1 MTRTNAETIWNSL
14 ATAIDEIVLRNSSI
28 LSFEELYRNSYNLV
42 IQKHGKLLYDGV
54 TSKLSHH
61 LNLAAQRLAQTP
73 DASLLE
79 EVAASFE
86 DHVTTMTMVRDILM
100 YMDRTYVASHH
111 EKSTFVQGLH
121 LYRVLVWEHY
131 NVQHRASALLLEAIT
146 KERRGEE
153 IDGGGVLKKV
163 LAMLLKMDAEEH
175 HHVYERD
182 FGDMFLG
189 STQEFYQLESSAYLA
204 VNSASDYVQK
214 ARGRLEEER
223 VRGMALALPPSTV
236 EELQKILQAEL
247 IQRHAKTLVSME
259 NSGFAVL
266 LKDETKVEA
275 MGDMYDLFVKVPA
288 SVEDLRVALCDR
300 VKADGRAL
308 VADQERG
315 AADPPSFVRGVL
327 QMNERFHS
335 IVDRAFRGEARAKK
349 RLKESFETFLNADT
363 RAASCLAVY
372 ADDLLRSGIKG
383 LAEAQVAHLLHSVI
397 VVFRYI
403 SDKDVFESFYKQHL
417 AKRLLTGRS
426 VSDEAEKQMVS
437 LLKAECGYQ
446 FTSKLEGMFNDMRIS
461 RDTRDAYKSHKRALQ
476 QQQHLGS
483 GHNNGNHKRE
493 RGTVDIDVDVLT
505 TGYWPNTKVPICNL
519 PSEVESAIDHFSNFY
534 LQKHTGRK
542 LSWQTSTGTAEI
554 KATFGAET
562 STSTSTTT
570 SPRIYSLTVTTYQ
583 MCILMLFN
591 KATKLTLGQIASETN
606 IPDLELRRHLISLT
620 TPKHR
625 ILRKGS
631 KGKGISGDDET
642 FTFNPDY
649 KSNARRVK
657 IPLVSIKEATK
668 NKKGGGGNGAPG
680 TSSSSAAANEA
691 LPLQLEEER
700 RHQVEAATVR
710 IMKARKQL
718 HHNDLIAEVTRQ
730 LQVRFVPSPQF
741 IKKRIEGLIER
752 EYLERNEDDHRLY
765 MYVA

>member
-1 MTRTNAETIWNSL
+1 MI
-14 ATAIDEIVLRNSSI
+14 
-28 LSFEELYRNSYNLV
+28 
-42 IQKHGKLLYDGV
+42 
-54 TSKLSHH
+54 
-61 LNLAAQRLAQTP
+61 
-73 DASLLE
+73 
-79 EVAASFE
+79 
-86 DHVTTMTMVRDILM
+86 TMTMVRDILM
-100 YMDRTYVASHH
+100 YMDRTYVASNH

-131 NVQHRASALLLEAIT
+131 NVQHRASELLMEVIL
-146 KERRGEE
+146 KERKGEITDE
-153 IDGGGVLKKV
+153 TVQGVLKKV
-163 LAMLLKMDAEEH
+163 LAMLLQMDAAEN

-182 FGDMFLG
+182 FGNMFLG
-189 STQEFYQLESSAYLA
+189 STQEFYQMESSAYLA

-214 ARGRLEEER
+214 AKTRLEEER
-223 VRGMALALPPSTV
+223 CRCVSLALPPNTV
-236 EELQKILQAEL
+236 EELQKILYAEL

-259 NSGFAVL
+259 NSGFSVL
-266 LKDETKVEA
+266 LKDETKVKA
-275 MGDMYDLFVKVPA
+275 MGDMYDLFVKVPS

-300 VKADGRAL
+300 VKVDGMAL

-315 AADPPSFVRGVL
+315 ASDPSSFVKGVL
-327 QMNERFHS
+327 KMNDMYHS
-335 IVDRAFRGEARAKK
+335 IVDKAFRGEARAKK
-349 RLKESFETFLNADT
+349 RLKKSFENFLNADT

-383 LAEAQVAHLLHSVI
+383 VSEAEIARLLNSVI

-417 AKRLLTGRS
+417 AKRLLMGRS

-461 RDTRDAYKSHKRALQ
+461 RDTRDAYKSHKRELAMEQ
-476 QQQHLGS
+476 G
-483 GHNNGNHKRE
+483 GKKAKGA
-493 RGTVDIDVDVLT
+493 VDIDVDVLT

-519 PSEVESAIDHFSNFY
+519 PSQVQTAIDHFSTFY

-542 LSWQTSTGTAEI
+542 LSWQTATGTAEV
-554 KATFGAET
+554 KATFGSVGAV
-562 STSTSTTT
+562 
-570 SPRIYSLTVTTYQ
+570 RVYSLTVTTYQ
-583 MCILMLFN
+583 MCILALFN
-591 KATKLTLGQIASETN
+591 SDTKLTLGKIASETN

-649 KSNARRVK
+649 KSNSRRVK
-657 IPLVSIKEATK
+657 VPLVSIKEASK
-668 NKKGGGGNGAPG
+668 NKKGGVSGNAAAHAA
-680 TSSSSAAANEA
+680 TSSSGEA
-691 LPLQLEEER
+691 MPPQLEEER
-700 RHQVEAATVR
+700 RHLVEAATVR

-730 LQVRFVPSPQF
+730 LQVRFLPTPQF

>member
-1 MTRTNAETIWNSL
+1 
-14 ATAIDEIVLRNSSI
+14 
-28 LSFEELYRNSYNLV
+28 
-42 IQKHGKLLYDGV
+42 
-54 TSKLSHH
+54 
-61 LNLAAQRLAQTP
+61 
-73 DASLLE
+73 
-79 EVAASFE
+79 
-86 DHVTTMTMVRDILM
+86 M
-100 YMDRTYVASHH
+100 YLDRTYVTNNH
-111 EKSTFVQGLH
+111 EKSTFIQGLH
-121 LYRVLVWEHY
+121 LYRILVWEHY
-131 NVQHRASALLLEAIT
+131 NVQHRASDRLLKAILQDRKGEIAEDALGIKSTLQ
-146 KERRGEE
+146 
-153 IDGGGVLKKV
+153 KV
-163 LAMLLKMDAEEH
+163 VSMLLQLDAAEH
-175 HHVYERD
+175 HHIYERD
-182 FGDMFLG
+182 FGNVFLG
-189 STQEFYQLESSAYLA
+189 STQEFYQMESSEYLA
-204 VNSASDYVQK
+204 VNSANDYVQK
-214 ARGRLEEER
+214 AKKRLREEQER
-223 VRGMALALPPSTV
+223 SVALGLPPTTV
-236 EELQKILQAEL
+236 EELSNILHKEL

-266 LKDETKVEA
+266 LKDETKVDIMA
-275 MGDMYDLFVKVPA
+275 DMYDLFIKVP
-288 SVEDLRVALCDR
+288 SCVEDLRLALCDR
-300 VKADGRAL
+300 VKADGKDL
-308 VADQERG
+308 VSDQERG
-315 AADPPSFVRGVL
+315 VSDAPSFVRGVL
-327 QMNERFHS
+327 KMNERYYD
-335 IVDRAFRGEARAKK
+335 IVNKAFRNEPMAKK
-349 RLKESFETFLNADT
+349 RLQKSFENFLNADT

-383 LAEAQVAHLLHSVI
+383 ATEEQIAKLLHSVI

-426 VSDEAEKQMVS
+426 VSEEAEKQMVS

-461 RDTRDAYKSHKRALQ
+461 RDTRDTYRTHKRARAMEQ
-476 QQQHLGS
+476 G
-483 GHNNGNHKRE
+483 KRDK
-493 RGTVDIDVDVLT
+493 VDIDVDVLT

-519 PSEVESAIDHFSNFY
+519 PEEVESAIDSFSKFY

-554 KATFGAET
+554 KATFGQN
-562 STSTSTTT
+562 
-570 SPRIYSLTVTTYQ
+570 RVYSLIGSTYQ

-591 KATKLTLGQIASETN
+591 EKNKLTLGEIASKTN

-631 KGKGISGDDET
+631 KGKGISGDNET

-657 IPLVSIKEATK
+657 IPLVSMKEASK
-668 NKKGGGGNGAPG
+668 NKKG
-680 TSSSSAAANEA
+680 TTSAAAGSSSMASSNEA

-700 RHQVEAATVR
+700 RHLVEAATVR

-718 HHNDLIAEVTRQ
+718 HHNELVAEVTKQ
-730 LQVRFVPSPQF
+730 LQVRFVPTPQF

-752 EYLERNEDDHRLY
+752 EYLERNENNHRLY

>member
-1 MTRTNAETIWNSL
+1 MSRTSAESIWNSL

-54 TSKLSHH
+54 TSKLSSH
-61 LNLAAQRLAQTP
+61 LNAASQRLASTA
-73 DASLLE
+73 DSSLLE
-79 EVAASFE
+79 EIALSFE
-86 DHVTTMTMVRDILM
+86 NHVITMTMVRDILM
-100 YMDRTYVASHH
+100 YMDRTYVTSNH
-111 EKSTFVQGLH
+111 EKLTFVQGLH
-121 LYRVLVWEHY
+121 LYRILVWEHY
-131 NVQHRASALLLEAIT
+131 NVQHRASQLLLEAIT
-146 KERRGEE
+146 KERKGEITDE
-153 IDGGGVLKKV
+153 TIQGVLKKI
-163 LAMLLKMDAEEH
+163 LAMLLQMDAAEH
-175 HHVYERD
+175 HHIYERD

-189 STQEFYQLESSAYLA
+189 STQEFYQMESSAYLA

-214 ARGRLEEER
+214 AKKRLEEER
-223 VRGMALALPPSTV
+223 VRGVALALSSNTV
-236 EELQKILQAEL
+236 EELQKILYAEL

-266 LKDETKVEA
+266 LKDETKVDI

-300 VKADGRAL
+300 VKSDGKDL

-315 AADPPSFVRGVL
+315 ASDPPSFVRGVL
-327 QMNERFHS
+327 KMNERFHS
-335 IVDRAFRGEARAKK
+335 IVDKAFRGEARAKK
-349 RLKESFETFLNADT
+349 RLKKSFENFLNADT

-383 LAEAQVAHLLHSVI
+383 ISESEVAGLLNSVI
-397 VVFRYI
+397 LVFRYI

-461 RDTRDAYKSHKRALQ
+461 RDTRDAYKT
-476 QQQHLGS
+476 
-483 GHNNGNHKRE
+483 HKRE
-493 RGTVDIDVDVLT
+493 LAMEQGQQGRRNKGNVDIDVDVLT

-519 PSEVESAIDHFSNFY
+519 PSQVESAIDNFSNFY

-554 KATFGAET
+554 KATFGTEGAY
-562 STSTSTTT
+562 
-570 SPRIYSLTVTTYQ
+570 RVYSLTVTTYQ

-591 KATKLTLGQIASETN
+591 GNTKLTLGHIVLETN

-657 IPLVSIKEATK
+657 IPLVSIKEASK
-668 NKKGGGGNGAPG
+668 NKKGGTSGNATGNASL
-680 TSSSSAAANEA
+680 TSSNEA

-700 RHQVEAATVR
+700 RHLVEAATVR

-718 HHNDLIAEVTRQ
+718 HHNDLIAEVTKQ
-730 LQVRFVPSPQF
+730 LQVRFVPTPQF

>member
-1 MTRTNAETIWNSL
+1 MSRTNAETIWNSL

-54 TSKLSHH
+54 TAKLSSH
-61 LNLAAQRLAQTP
+61 LNDAANRLSSTP
-73 DASLLE
+73 DSSLLE
-79 EVAASFE
+79 EIALSFE
-86 DHVTTMTMVRDILM
+86 NHVITMTMVRDILM
-100 YMDRTYVASHH
+100 YMDRTYVASNH

-131 NVQHRASALLLEAIT
+131 NVQHRASELLMEVIL
-146 KERRGEE
+146 KERKGEITDE
-153 IDGGGVLKKV
+153 TVQGVLKKV
-163 LAMLLKMDAEEH
+163 LAMLLQMDAAEN

-182 FGDMFLG
+182 FGNMFLG
-189 STQEFYQLESSAYLA
+189 STQEFYQMESSAYLA

-214 ARGRLEEER
+214 AKTRLEEER
-223 VRGMALALPPSTV
+223 SRCVSLALPPNTV
-236 EELQKILQAEL
+236 EELQKILYAEL

-259 NSGFAVL
+259 NSGFSVL
-266 LKDETKVEA
+266 LKDETKVKA
-275 MGDMYDLFVKVPA
+275 MGDMYDLFVKVPS

-300 VKADGRAL
+300 VKVDGMAL

-315 AADPPSFVRGVL
+315 ASDPSSFVKGVL
-327 QMNERFHS
+327 KMNDMYHS
-335 IVDRAFRGEARAKK
+335 IVDKAFRGEARAKK
-349 RLKESFETFLNADT
+349 RLKKSFENFLNADT

-383 LAEAQVAHLLHSVI
+383 VSEAEIARLLNSVI

-417 AKRLLTGRS
+417 AKRLLMGRS

-461 RDTRDAYKSHKRALQ
+461 RDTRDAYKSHKRELAMEQ
-476 QQQHLGS
+476 G
-483 GHNNGNHKRE
+483 GKKAKGA
-493 RGTVDIDVDVLT
+493 VDIDVDVLT

-519 PSEVESAIDHFSNFY
+519 PSQVQTAIDHFSTFY

-542 LSWQTSTGTAEI
+542 LSWQTATGTAEV
-554 KATFGAET
+554 KATFGSVGAV
-562 STSTSTTT
+562 
-570 SPRIYSLTVTTYQ
+570 RVYSLTVTTYQ
-583 MCILMLFN
+583 MCILALFN
-591 KATKLTLGQIASETN
+591 SETKLTLGKIASETN

-649 KSNARRVK
+649 KSNSRRVK
-657 IPLVSIKEATK
+657 VPLVSIKEASK
-668 NKKGGGGNGAPG
+668 NKKGGVSGNAAAHAA
-680 TSSSSAAANEA
+680 TSSSGEA
-691 LPLQLEEER
+691 MPPQLEEER
-700 RHQVEAATVR
+700 RHLVEAATVR

-730 LQVRFVPSPQF
+730 LQVRFLPTPQF